1 MLGHQA
7 QLSRGLFVG
16 LSAMLIA
23 IPVVAGEDIG
33 WPREFNTP
41 EGERVVIFQPQL
53 DALEGDRLKGRSA
66 VAVTPA
72 ASDERIFGAVWFEA
86 RIETDRDSRTVDVID
101 LTVPRV
107 HFADSLGEH
116 EIRLVDQLER
126 EVPKMDLDI
135 SMDRVLTSL
144 GVSESRLTAAKGLNN
159 EPPEIIFATTPT
171 VLVLFDGAP
180 VMQAVEGADL
190 RYAVNTPFV
199 IVNDPS
205 RDRYYLYAGHDTWY
219 RSNQAVGPWEI
230 AQRVPDEISRLVPVD
245 EEESESDGEEPSV
258 PPAIIVRTEPAELI
272 VTEGEPELGPLAG
285 GQLLYV
291 TNADSDVIVEIATQR
306 HFVLL
311 SGRWFAAASLDGPW
325 NFVAPDE
332 LPESFLAI
340 ESDGDMAHLRAS
352 IAGTQEAEESAL
364 DAQIPQ
370 TAAIRRD
377 ATIEVEYDGAAQFE
391 AIEDTDLK
399 WAINTETQV
408 LESGNQYFAVDAGV
422 WYTASSADGPWAVAT
437 EVPDAIYKQPA
448 TSPTYNTT
456 FVYVYDSTPSV
467 VYVGYHP
474 GYLWSFHPW
483 GCPFWGT
490 GWHHPAW
497 IGHRHFP
504 RHSTW
509 GFHVRWD
516 PFWGWSMG
524 TSWSHGWFT
533 WGMTWSTWGRTSRS
547 AWVGAN
553 SWNAG
558 FRAGYQAGRRNQFA
572 RNQNLYNRPQ
582 NRSRN
587 ADRSRLAAA
596 SSTAEGRSLGE
607 QANNVFADRDGNV
620 YRRNSDG
627 SWQQRQEGQWREAT
641 GQVAERAGTPAGAAP
656 GSNNRTGQRAAQQ
669 RARTGGGN
677 RSLNREANARQRG
690 SARTQNFNRSGGRAV
705 GTRRR

>member
-1 MLGHQA
+1 
-7 QLSRGLFVG
+7 
-16 LSAMLIA
+16 MLIV

-72 ASDERIFGAVWFEA
+72 TSDERIFGAVWFDA
-86 RIETDRDSRTVDVID
+86 RIETDRDTRTVDIAE
-101 LTVPRV
+101 LAVPQV
-107 HFADSLGEH
+107 HFADSIGEH
-116 EIRLVDQLER
+116 EARLVDLLEK
-126 EVPKMDLDI
+126 EVPKMNLDI

-144 GVSESRLTAAKGLNN
+144 GVSEIRQAAAEGLNN
-159 EPPEIIFATTPT
+159 NPPEIIFATTPT
-171 VLVLFDGAP
+171 VLVLIDGEP
-180 VMQAVEGADL
+180 ILRPLEGTDL
-190 RYAVNTPFV
+190 RYVVNTPFV
-199 IVNDPS
+199 IANDPS
-205 RDRYYLYAGHDTWY
+205 AGSYYLFAGHDIWY
-219 RSNQAVGPWEI
+219 RSDNVLGPW
-230 AQRVPDEISRLVPVD
+230 QLVDRVPDEITLLVPAEEVESEAEAD
-245 EEESESDGEEPSV
+245 EEPRE

-272 VTEGEPELGPLAG
+272 VIAGESELRPLAA

-291 TNADSDVIVEIATQR
+291 SNADSEVVVEIATQS

-311 SGRWFAAASLDGPW
+311 SGRWFTASSIDGPW
-325 NFVAPDE
+325 SFVAPDE

-340 ESDGDMAHLRAS
+340 EADGEMAHLRAS
-352 IAGTQEAEESAL
+352 VAGTQEAEESVL
-364 DAQIPQ
+364 DSQIPQ

-377 ATIEVEYDGAAQFE
+377 AKIEVDYDGKPQFETIEG
-391 AIEDTDLK
+391 TDLK
-399 WAINTETQV
+399 WAVNTETQV
-408 LESGNQYFAVDAGV
+408 LESGSQYFAVDAGV
-422 WYTASSADGPWAVAT
+422 WYTASSPDGRWAVAT
-437 EVPDAIYKQPA
+437 EVPDAIYNQPA

-504 RHSTW
+504 RHATW

-524 TSWSHGWFT
+524 ASWSHGWFT
-533 WGMTWSTWGRTSRS
+533 WGMSWSTWGRTSRS

-558 FRAGYQAGRRNQFA
+558 FRAGYQAGRRSQVA
-572 RNQNLYNRPQ
+572 RNQNLYDRPQ
-582 NRSRN
+582 NRARN
-587 ADRSRLAAA
+587 ADVATAAGA
-596 SSTAEGRSLGE
+596 RGAVAGRALSD

-620 YRRNSDG
+620 YRRTSDG

-641 GQVAERAGTPAGAAP
+641 GQVAERAGTQAGATP
-656 GSNNRTGQRAAQQ
+656 GGGNRTGQRAAQQ

-705 GTRRR
+705 GARRR